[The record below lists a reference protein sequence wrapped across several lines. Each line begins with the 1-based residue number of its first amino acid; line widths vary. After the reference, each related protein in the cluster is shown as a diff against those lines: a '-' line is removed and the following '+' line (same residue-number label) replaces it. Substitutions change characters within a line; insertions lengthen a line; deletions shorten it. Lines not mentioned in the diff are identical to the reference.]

1 VRIPRLP
8 LILRSTGFRFALL
21 HTLIFVGSVCV
32 IAWVANVTVTS
43 ALESQARERVVAVTA
58 TLVSEYQQ
66 SGLGGLTAAV
76 RERLSSVKRR
86 LFYAILDPDG
96 RTVAGD
102 GFLAQFAGTAD
113 TGSAPIKRSA
123 GASETGMIL
132 VVTRGLADGLRLVVA
147 DNLDSV
153 EDVQEVLLTAFLVAL
168 VLAVLLGL
176 AAGALF
182 TGSLL
187 RRVDG
192 ITRTAEAIIGGD
204 LSRRIALAGS
214 GDDFDRLSATLNAM
228 LDRIGD
234 LLENLRQISN
244 DIAHDLRTPLGRLRQ
259 GLEDAKIRATSQSDY
274 ERAIDHAIEEADG
287 LLDTFSA
294 LLRIAQVEAGAQH
307 AAFRMV
313 DLSDVLRTVAEAYG
327 PVAEDAHRS
336 LETDIAEAIAITGDR
351 ELLVQ
356 LFANLI
362 ENALAHTPQRTRILM
377 RLSAGRHGA
386 VAEVSD
392 DGPGIPEKERDRVFQ
407 RFYRLERS
415 RTTSGNGLGLP
426 LVAAI
431 VNLHGGKIELADNK
445 PGLKVVIVFASGD
458 NRDGT

>member
-1 VRIPRLP
+1 
-8 LILRSTGFRFALL
+8 
-21 HTLIFVGSVCV
+21 
-32 IAWVANVTVTS
+32 
-43 ALESQARERVVAVTA
+43 
-58 TLVSEYQQ
+58 
-66 SGLGGLTAAV
+66 
-76 RERLSSVKRR
+76 
-86 LFYAILDPDG
+86 
-96 RTVAGD
+96 
-102 GFLAQFAGTAD
+102 
-113 TGSAPIKRSA
+113 
-123 GASETGMIL
+123 MIL

-274 ERAIDHAIEEADG
+274 EQAIDHAIEEADG
-287 LLDTFSA
+287 LLNTFSA

-362 ENALAHTPQRTRILM
+362 ENALAHTPQGTRILM

-458 NRDGT
+458 QRDGT

>member
-1 VRIPRLP
+1 MRL
-8 LILRSTGFRFALL
+8 LRSAGFRFALL

-32 IAWVANVTVTS
+32 IGWVANLTVTS
-43 ALESQARERVVAVTA
+43 ALESQARDRVLAVTA
-58 TLVSEYQQ
+58 ALVSEFQQ
-66 SGLGGLTAAV
+66 GGLDGLAATV
-76 RERLSSVKRR
+76 RERSSQVKER
-86 LFYAILDPDG
+86 LFYAILDSDG
-96 RTVAGD
+96 HAVVGD
-102 GFLAQFAGTAD
+102 SYLAQFAATAD
-113 TGSAPIKRSA
+113 TGSAPIKQHA

-132 VVTRGLADGLRLVVA
+132 VANRALPDGTRLVVA

-168 VLAVLLGL
+168 ALAIMLGL

-187 RRVDG
+187 WRVDG

-204 LSRRIALAGS
+204 LSRRITLTGS

-259 GLEDAKIRATSQSDY
+259 GLEDAKLRAASHGDY
-274 ERAIDHAIEEADG
+274 EKAVNNAIEEADA

-294 LLRIAQVEAGAQH
+294 LLRIAQVEAGAQR
-307 AAFRMV
+307 AAFRPV
-313 DLSDVLRTVAEAYG
+313 DLSDVMRTVVEAYG
-327 PVAEDAHRS
+327 PVAEDGGRS
-336 LETDIAEAIAITGDR
+336 LQTDIAEAIAITGDR

-362 ENALAHTPQRTRILM
+362 ENALAHTPVGARIIM
-377 RLSAGRHGA
+377 RLSAGRQGA

-392 DGPGIPEKERDRVFQ
+392 NGPGIPEKERSRVFQ
-407 RFYRLERS
+407 RFYRLEQS
-415 RTTSGNGLGLP
+415 RTTSGNGLGLC

-445 PGLKVVIVFASGD
+445 PGLKVVIAFASAD
-458 NRDGT
+458 HRSGT

>member
-1 VRIPRLP
+1 VRIPRLV
-8 LILRSTGFRFALL
+8 RSAGFRFALL

-32 IAWVANVTVTS
+32 IGWVAQAMVTS
-43 ALESQARERVVAVTA
+43 ALEHQARDRVVGVAA
-58 TLVSEYQQ
+58 ELVSEYQR
-66 SGLGGLTAAV
+66 GGLTGLSGAI
-76 RERLSSVKRR
+76 RERSSAMRRQLAYAVLDPKGRAIAGDSYLAEFAATVDIGSEPVKRR
-86 LFYAILDPDG
+86 AE
-96 RTVAGD
+96 
-102 GFLAQFAGTAD
+102 
-113 TGSAPIKRSA
+113 
-123 GASETGMIL
+123 ASETGMIL
-132 VVTRGLADGLRLVVA
+132 VATRSLADGMRLVVA

-153 EDVQEVLLTAFLVAL
+153 EDVQEVQVTAFLVAL
-168 VLAVLLGL
+168 ALAIVLGL

-228 LDRIGD
+228 LDRIAD

-244 DIAHDLRTPLGRLRQ
+244 DVAHDLRTPLGRLRQ
-259 GLEDAKIRATSQSDY
+259 GLEDARLRAASHSDY
-274 ERAIDHAIEEADG
+274 EQAIDHAIEEADG

-294 LLRIAQVEAGAQH
+294 LLRIAQIETGAQR
-307 AAFRMV
+307 AAFRPV
-313 DLSDVLRTVAEAYG
+313 DLSEVLRTVAEAYG
-327 PVAEDAHRS
+327 AVAEDGRRS
-336 LETDIAEAIAITGDR
+336 LQTEIAEAVTITGDR

-362 ENALAHTPQRTRILM
+362 ENALAHTPERTRTVM

-386 VAEVSD
+386 IAEVSD
-392 DGPGIPEKERDRVFQ
+392 NGPGIPEKERGRVFQ
-407 RFYRLERS
+407 RFYRLEHS
-415 RTTSGNGLGLP
+415 RTSCGNGLGLS

-445 PGLKVVIVFASGD
+445 PGLRVVIAFASTDDRG
-458 NRDGT
+458 GT

>member
-1 VRIPRLP
+1 VRIPKLP

-32 IAWVANVTVTS
+32 IGWVANVTVTS
-43 ALESQARERVVAVTA
+43 ALESQAHDRVLAVTSA
-58 TLVSEYQQ
+58 LVSEYQQ

-96 RTVAGD
+96 RAVAGD
-102 GFLAQFAGTAD
+102 GYLAQFAGTAD

-123 GASETGMIL
+123 GESETGMIL
-132 VVTRGLADGLRLVVA
+132 VVTRGLADGMRLVVA

-168 VLAVLLGL
+168 ALAVLLGL

-228 LDRIGD
+228 LDRIGA

-259 GLEDAKIRATSQSDY
+259 GLEDAKMRASSESDY
-274 ERAIDHAIEEADG
+274 EQAIDHAIEEADG

-294 LLRIAQVEAGAQH
+294 LLRIAQVEAGAQR

-327 PVAEDAHRS
+327 PVIEDARRW
-336 LETDIAEAIAITGDR
+336 LATDIADAIAMTGDR

-362 ENALAHTPQRTRILM
+362 ENALAHTPQGARILM
-377 RLSAGRHGA
+377 RLSGGRHGA

-392 DGPGIPEKERDRVFQ
+392 NGPGIPEKERDRVFQ

-445 PGLKVVIVFASGD
+445 PGLKIVMVFASGD
-458 NRDGT
+458 SRDGR